1 MKLVEKHKIYKSHP
15 VYSKLDEMSRKA
27 NNLYNQC
34 VYFAKNSENLSEDL
48 KNLDKEMKSFPDE
61 HDNYRS
67 FGHTKCAQQILRLF
81 HQNLRSYFASIKD
94 YKKNPTKYTGMPR
107 FPKFRKSGERF
118 QVIFTNQS
126 AKLDGQIINIAS
138 KTFENKLFIRLRT
151 NSAKKL
157 CQVVFAPRNDHFLVY
172 VIYEVDNSIIS
183 QKSNKVAA
191 IDIGL
196 TNLATVTFSEQYEP
210 ILYRSDLLKINK
222 DFNRITADYVSILK
236 KTQNKYT
243 SKRRNRLSEK
253 YAGLIEDRLHKI
265 SRSIINDLSQ
275 RGVSTVVVGKNTGQ
289 KINNKLKNFVQ
300 VPLFRLIEMIKYK
313 AELAGIKFIQV
324 NESYTSGT
332 SFLDN
337 ELPTKAFYNKERR
350 KFRGLFLSNKLKRI
364 NADVNASFQIMKKIY
379 EKFTYD
385 DSVKYAN
392 PIVKTICQDVQ
403 YILDH

>member
-15 VYSKLDEMSRKA
+15 AYSKLDHMSIKA

-34 VYFAKNSENLSEDL
+34 VYFAKNSENLFEDL
-48 KNLDKEMKSFPDE
+48 KNLDKVMKSFPDE

-67 FGHTKCAQQILRLF
+67 FGYAACAQQIIRLF
-81 HQNLRSYFASIKD
+81 HQNLRSYFAGIKD
-94 YKKNPTKYTGMPR
+94 YKKHPEKYTGMPR
-107 FPKFRKSGERF
+107 FPKYRKSGERF
-118 QVIFTNQS
+118 QVIFTNQ
-126 AKLDGQIINIAS
+126 AMKLDGRTINIATG
-138 KTFENKLFIRLRT
+138 TFDNKLCIRLRT
-151 NSAKKL
+151 VNADKVR
-157 CQVVFAPRNDHFLVY
+157 QVVFAPRNDYFLVY
-172 VIYEVDNSIIS
+172 VIYEVDDPVIS
-183 QKSNKVAA
+183 QNASKVAA

-196 TNLATVTFSEQYEP
+196 SNLATVTFSEQYEP
-210 ILYRSDLLKINK
+210 ILYRSDLMKINR

-253 YAGLIEDRLHKI
+253 YVGLIEDRLHKI
-265 SRSIINDLSQ
+265 SRAIVNDLSQ
-275 RGVSTVVVGKNTGQ
+275 RGVSTLVVGKNTGQ
-289 KINNKLKNFVQ
+289 KIGNKLKNFVQ
-300 VPLFRLIEMIKYK
+300 VPLFRLIGMIKYK
-313 AELAGIKFIQV
+313 AELAGITFIET

-337 ELPTKAFYNKERR
+337 ELPTKAYYDRDRR

-385 DSVKYAN
+385 VSVKYAN
-392 PIVKTICQDVQ
+392 PIVKTIC
-403 YILDH
+403 

>member
-15 VYSKLDEMSRKA
+15 AYSKLDHMSRKA

-34 VYFAKNSENLSEDL
+34 VYLAKNSENLSEDL
-48 KNLDKEMKSFPDE
+48 KNLDKTMKSFPDE

-67 FGHTKCAQQILRLF
+67 FGYAACAQQILRLF
-81 HQNLRSYFASIKD
+81 HQNIRNYFASVKD
-94 YKKNPTKYTGMPR
+94 YKKNPTKYAGMPR
-107 FPKFRKSGERF
+107 FPKFRKSSDRF

-126 AKLDGQIINIAS
+126 AKLDGQIVKIAPRV
-138 KTFENKLFIRLRT
+138 FENKLCIRLRT
-151 NSAKKL
+151 DAAKKL
-157 CQVVFAPRNDHFLVY
+157 CQVVFAPRNDYFLVH
-172 VIYEVDNSIIS
+172 VIYETDDTVIS
-183 QKSNKVAA
+183 QNSNKVAA

-196 TNLATVTFSEQYEP
+196 TNLATVTFSEQHEP
-210 ILYRSDLLKINK
+210 ILYRSDLVKINR
-222 DFNRITADYVSILK
+222 DFNRLTANYVSILK

-253 YAGLIEDRLHKI
+253 HAGLIEDRLHKI
-265 SRSIINDLSQ
+265 SRAIVNDLSH
-275 RGVSTVVVGKNTGQ
+275 RGVSTLIVGKNTGQ

-324 NESYTSGT
+324 EESYTSGT

-337 ELPTKAFYNKERR
+337 ELPTKTFYNKERR
-350 KFRGLFLSNKLKRI
+350 RFRGLFLSNDLKRI
-364 NADVNASFQIMKKIY
+364 NADVNASFQIMKKVY

-385 DSVKYAN
+385 SSVKYTN
-392 PIVKTICQDVQ
+392 PIVKTIC
-403 YILDH
+403 

>member
-15 VYSKLDEMSRKA
+15 AYSKIDDMSRKA

-34 VYFAKNSENLSEDL
+34 VYLAKNSENLSEDL
-48 KNLDKEMKSFPDE
+48 KNLDKIMKNFPDE

-67 FGHTKCAQQILRLF
+67 LGYAACAQQIIRLF
-81 HQNLRSYFASIKD
+81 QQNLRSYFASVKD
-94 YKKNPTKYTGMPR
+94 YKKNPKKYTGIPR

-118 QVIFTNQS
+118 QVIFTNQV
-126 AKLDGQIINIAS
+126 AKLSGQTINIAPRV
-138 KTFENKLFIRLRT
+138 FENKLSIRLRT

-157 CQVVFAPRNDHFLVY
+157 CQVTFAPRNDYFLVY
-172 VIYEVDNSIIS
+172 VIYESEDPAMSRNAD
-183 QKSNKVAA
+183 KVAA

-196 TNLATVTFSEQYEP
+196 TNLATVTFSEQHEP
-210 ILYRSDLLKINK
+210 ILYRSDLMKINR
-222 DFNRITADYVSILK
+222 DFNRLNAEYASILK

-243 SKRRNRLSEK
+243 SKRRKRLSEK
-253 YAGLIEDRLHKI
+253 YADLIEDRLHKI
-265 SRSIINDLSQ
+265 SRAIINDLSQ
-275 RGVSTVVVGKNTGQ
+275 RGVSTLVVGKNTGQ
-289 KINNKLKNFVQ
+289 KIGNKLKNFVQ

-337 ELPTKAFYNKERR
+337 ELPTKEFYNKERR
-350 KFRGLFLSNKLKRI
+350 KFRGLFISNGLKRI
-364 NADVNASFQIMKKIY
+364 NADVNASFQIMKKVY

-385 DSVKYAN
+385 SSVKYAN
-392 PIVKTICQDVQ
+392 PLIKTIC
-403 YILDH
+403 